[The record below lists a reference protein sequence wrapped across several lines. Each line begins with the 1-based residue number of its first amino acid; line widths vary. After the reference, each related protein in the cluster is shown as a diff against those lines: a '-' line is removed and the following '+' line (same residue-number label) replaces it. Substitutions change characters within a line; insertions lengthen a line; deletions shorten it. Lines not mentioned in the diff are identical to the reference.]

1 MKSKVSADMYPVNE
15 LRKEYMHRIRT
26 TGFFNT
32 DPAIIVSF
40 KLLSNVVANFD
51 GASDMYS
58 DIIETA
64 TNNLSFFTEVGWFTL
79 QEVEYMFIDKD
90 DYCVAVLKNGN
101 DLMMRTPPKDNE
113 SYPFKIDSP
122 LKLTVSNEALKKYY
136 LSHFHDYRFLNRFSK
151 ELDSHLE
158 NRSQFTKNF
167 KSIAEL
173 IRTGEIFFPWQ
184 HVMHDLKKLFA
195 KSSFELNVGRR
206 KNISSASGNL
216 IGIIDKHL

>member
-1 MKSKVSADMYPVNE
+1 MISKVSADMYPVNE
-15 LRKEYMHRIRT
+15 LRKAYEHRIRT

-32 DPAIIVSF
+32 DPSIIVSF
-40 KLLSNVVANFD
+40 KLFSNVVAYFD
-51 GASDMYS
+51 GASDIYS
-58 DIIETA
+58 DIIENA
-64 TNNLSFFTEVGWFTL
+64 TNNLSFFTEAGWFTL

-101 DLMMRTPPKDNE
+101 DLIMRTPPKDNE
-113 SYPFKIDSP
+113 SNPIKIDSP
-122 LKLTVSNEALKKYY
+122 LKLTVSTEDLKNYY
-136 LSHFHDYRFLNRFSK
+136 LSHFNDFRFLNRFSK

-158 NRSQFTKNF
+158 SRSQFTKNF

-195 KSSFELNVGRR
+195 KSSFELNVGRT
-206 KNISSASGNL
+206 KKSSSSSNDFKD
-216 IGIIDKHL
+216 IINNYL

>member
-1 MKSKVSADMYPVNE
+1 MITKVSSEMYPVKE

-64 TNNLSFFTEVGWFTL
+64 TNNLSFFTEAGWFTL

-113 SYPFKIDSP
+113 SYPIKIDSP
-122 LKLTVSNEALKKYY
+122 LKLIVSTEALKNYY
-136 LSHFHDYRFLNRFSK
+136 LSHFHDFRFLNRFSK

-158 NRSQFTKNF
+158 SRSQFIRNF
-167 KSIAEL
+167 KTISEL
-173 IRTGEIFFPWQ
+173 IRNGDVFFQCQ
-184 HVMHDLKKLFA
+184 HVMHDLKKLFEKA
-195 KSSFELNVGRR
+195 SFELNVGRR
-206 KNISSASGNL
+206 KNISSASRNL
-216 IGIIDKHL
+216 KGIIDKHL